1 MTSFSAL
8 RTTAGARRSA
18 ALVSTTFAPTALRR
32 FRNALSILALAG
44 GLFASALAS
53 AEALDRI
60 AAVVDEDIILQSEL
74 DRAVANIRSQ
84 YTGRSQQLPPEDV
97 LQRQVLERLILVKL
111 RTARAETTGVRVAE
125 EEVDAAVS
133 GIARQNRMSDEQLR
147 GQLAAEGISYS
158 EFRSS
163 LRDEILTQRLRQR
176 FAQSR
181 VSVSEAEVDAAMA
194 TQGDG
199 GQQYRLAHILVALPE
214 GATAEQIATGERKI
228 EGVKSLLDRGEM
240 AFPAAAARYSDSPN
254 ALDGGDLG
262 WRSLDQIPASFGPMI
277 RTMSPGQVIG
287 PIRGPSGFQLIQLV
301 ETRQAENAGST
312 VQYQARHILI
322 RTGEGASTQD
332 SAAKAKLDTLR
343 ARVAGGADFAGL
355 AREFSEDGGSK
366 DNGGDLGWFGR
377 DDFGPEFG
385 GQVAELADGAVS
397 QPFRTQAGWHIVQRV
412 GTRQVEANDADR
424 RGRVREAIGQ
434 RKLEDEWNRYMREM
448 RGEAYIDIRVGASA
462 GTGS

>member
-1 MTSFSAL
+1 MTSLSAL
-8 RTTAGARRSA
+8 RTTAGARRPA
-18 ALVSTTFAPTALRR
+18 AFAPNAFRR
-32 FRNALSILALAG
+32 FRSALSVLALTA
-44 GLFASALAS
+44 GLFAASWAS
-53 AEALDRI
+53 AQPLDRI

-74 DRAVANIRSQ
+74 DRAVANIRAQ
-84 YTGRSQQLPPEDV
+84 YAARSTQLPPDDV

-111 RTARAETTGVRVAE
+111 RTARAEATGVRVAE

-133 GIARQNRMSDEQLR
+133 GIARQNRLTDEQLR
-147 GQLAAEGISYS
+147 SQLAAEGISYS

-181 VSVSEAEVDAAMA
+181 VSVSEAEVDAALA

-240 AFPAAAARYSDSPN
+240 AFSAAAARYSDSPN

-262 WRSLDQIPASFGPMI
+262 WRTLDQIPASFGPMI
-277 RTMSPGQVIG
+277 RGMSPGQMIG

-301 ETRQAENAGST
+301 EVREAEGAGST
-312 VQYQARHILI
+312 TQYQARHILI
-322 RTGEGASTQD
+322 RTGDGATTTD
-332 SAAKAKLDTLR
+332 TAAKTRLDTLR
-343 ARVAGGADFAGL
+343 ARLAGGADFAAL
-355 AREFSEDGGSK
+355 AREFSEDEGSK
-366 DNGGDLGWFGR
+366 ANGGDLGWFGR
-377 DDFGPEFG
+377 DDFGPDFG
-385 GQVAELADGAVS
+385 GQVAALADGGVS
-397 QPFRTQAGWHIVQRV
+397 EPFRTQAGWHIVQRV
-412 GTRQVEANDADR
+412 GSRQAEAGDSDR
-424 RGRVREAIGQ
+424 RERVREAIGQ

-448 RGEAYIDIRVGASA
+448 RGEAYIDIRIGAGAA
-462 GTGS
+462 GAGG